1 MEPATGIVA
10 KVVLE
15 LFREVVLPHSYCLR
29 CWLNLAWTIF
39 YEAGASDCMLHDYV
53 SRTMLLLWVHL
64 RDRGFDVK
72 RKKSDCISHCY
83 KPIEPVASRAFCSK
97 NLSSVLTLNCFA

>member
-15 LFREVVLPHSYCLR
+15 LFREVVLPHNYCLR

-39 YEAGASDCMLHDYV
+39 YEAGASDCMLHDCEQNNAAA
-53 SRTMLLLWVHL
+53 L
-64 RDRGFDVK
+64 G
-72 RKKSDCISHCY
+72 
-83 KPIEPVASRAFCSK
+83 AFEGSGVRCEADEIR
-97 NLSSVLTLNCFA
+97 LH